1 MGRQRASKGGHGYQ
15 AWRGVTLPL
24 RNTRGRCRELRHHP
38 TTGAAL
44 RPSSVFLLHVGTR
57 DGGGSG
63 GGCAWMG
70 AGARDG
76 ALVPEVRDEG
86 GREAGGSGDPSLPG
100 AWLTPAA
107 LVGAGRGGG
116 ARRAAAAGAVPG

>member
-1 MGRQRASKGGHGYQ
+1 MPGLARRDTSPPKHQRAVSRAAAPPDH
-15 AWRGVTLPL
+15 R
-24 RNTRGRCRELRHHP
+24 
-38 TTGAAL
+38 AAL
-44 RPSSVFLLHVGTR
+44 RLSSVFLLHVGTR